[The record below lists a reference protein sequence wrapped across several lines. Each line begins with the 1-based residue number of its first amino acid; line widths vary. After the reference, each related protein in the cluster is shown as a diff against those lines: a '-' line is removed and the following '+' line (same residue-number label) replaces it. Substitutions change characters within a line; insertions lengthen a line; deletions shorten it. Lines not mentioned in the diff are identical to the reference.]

1 MYSFN
6 LAILGANFD
15 CASRNEIR
23 LVEELTKNIPRRPE
37 IVYANPCKSR
47 SHVIEAVCRGVT
59 MMTFD
64 NVAEIRKCAAISTK
78 IEVVLRIITDDS
90 GSQCRLSSKYGAPK
104 SSWRSLLS
112 TAKACGLP
120 VVGVSFHVGSG
131 CRDASRY
138 ELALKDAREL
148 FDLAEAEFGY
158 KMTILDI
165 GGGFPGETHSLWNPA
180 DVFGDPTAV
189 PQPLNEVLHT
199 NYSIDEEIDEK
210 SVVNTKEGVLPGP
223 TDDDEVEEDDKELMY
238 FSEIAESIVPFIDEL
253 FPPETGVRII
263 AEPGRYLVAAAAT
276 LCASVISVRSN
287 ATIPGVEPV
296 MINDEEA
303 AFHVNQVTR
312 AEEDNIVADAS
323 NRDDQVIDAIMDEI
337 ADYSKLFARLNL
349 TQQEVDVYTENAEF
363 TQGNI
368 KVASKLLAPPE
379 ERLLDGESLS
389 VHHTVEGMQLGIVAN
404 CIDDGVSLSE
414 TEVTSESNR
423 IMAGLSL
430 AAAGEAAVSGVVIQA
445 IADTA
450 PRQDDYAYYVNDG
463 CYGGF
468 NNLIFDHATVRPR
481 RLKNAISKSHT
492 VVPTVRDGFMS
503 LEAVEN
509 DDNSTEPDEG
519 DDALY
524 PSTVF
529 GPTCDSIDVISRGV
543 LLPKMDV
550 GDWLYFQNM
559 GAYTSA
565 AASDF
570 NGFAPTEKFYVCS
583 VQPEHFERYSN
594 GSLPMSEEKKE
605 EA

>member
-1 MYSFN
+1 
-6 LAILGANFD
+6 
-15 CASRNEIR
+15 
-23 LVEELTKNIPRRPE
+23 
-37 IVYANPCKSR
+37 
-47 SHVIEAVCRGVT
+47 
-59 MMTFD
+59 
-64 NVAEIRKCAAISTK
+64 
-78 IEVVLRIITDDS
+78 
-90 GSQCRLSSKYGAPK
+90 
-104 SSWRSLLS
+104 
-112 TAKACGLP
+112 
-120 VVGVSFHVGSG
+120 
-131 CRDASRY
+131 
-138 ELALKDAREL
+138 
-148 FDLAEAEFGY
+148 
-158 KMTILDI
+158 
-165 GGGFPGETHSLWNPA
+165 
-180 DVFGDPTAV
+180 
-189 PQPLNEVLHT
+189 
-199 NYSIDEEIDEK
+199 
-210 SVVNTKEGVLPGP
+210 
-223 TDDDEVEEDDKELMY
+223 
-238 FSEIAESIVPFIDEL
+238 
-253 FPPETGVRII
+253 
-263 AEPGRYLVAAAAT
+263 
-276 LCASVISVRSN
+276 
-287 ATIPGVEPV
+287 